1 VSRGAVLIAAERL
14 RQIGDEGWTAE
25 HDAQHSEGE
34 LALAGAAYALSAVQ
48 FPNPPEWWPWAA
60 GWWKPDNPLRDL
72 VKAGALIAA
81 EIDRR
86 LAEGEPDRNAWPVS
100 ERDRAD
106 EEPKR

>member
-1 VSRGAVLIAAERL
+1 MSRGATLIAAERL

-25 HDAQHSEGE
+25 HDAQHRHGE
-34 LALAGAAYALSAVQ
+34 IAQAGAAYALNAVESV
-48 FPNPPEWWPWAA
+48 FPNPPDWWPWDP

-86 LAEGEPDRNAWPVS
+86 LAEGESERNAWPVQ
-100 ERDRAD
+100 EREVA
-106 EEPKR
+106 P